1 MSLSLQL
8 SISEKMNAEFSAAAS
23 LPAAV
28 VSAAAAVVVF
38 VSDEP
43 LQPATE
49 PTAMTAANASA
60 TCLFFM
66 SFPPSYITY
75 DCFIISSLSTQAEL

>member
-1 MSLSLQL
+1 MVSFTLS
-8 SISEKMNAEFSAAAS
+8 AGAAVVVSAAAS

-75 DCFIISSLSTQAEL
+75 GCFIISSLSSQAEL

>member
-1 MSLSLQL
+1 MVSFTLS
-8 SISEKMNAEFSAAAS
+8 AGAAVVVSAAAS

-28 VSAAAAVVVF
+28 VSAAAAAVVVF

-75 DCFIISSLSTQAEL
+75 DCFIISSLSPQAEL